1 MPGFT
6 PVPTPH
12 PTNDFEAF
20 QATKCEQ
27 PQPNR
32 TIRTDG
38 RPKAVFVP
46 SRQYACVRSS
56 AFDDATALM
65 EPRNSYTS
73 AFNPHRDVLF
83 APPRKELSERCQMT
97 RFRRLHQDFRRY
109 SCLHYSYTAAQFTAA
124 AGELGLSDHFDLERI
139 EDFKH
144 VGGSELAEQLEDAG
158 VSCHVVSQPGFE
170 SANLESSESV
180 VKSDIEPY
188 IDPGYGEPE
197 WLKELKR
204 KPLSV
209 QSRAELYFD
218 SQRGFIMLQKTVQ
231 NGKMAMFARKSEV
244 ARQMHFKLVSSA
256 RWEMPVIWGTKSA
269 LTVRDHGMACSGCR

>member
-1 MPGFT
+1 
-6 PVPTPH
+6 
-12 PTNDFEAF
+12 
-20 QATKCEQ
+20 
-27 PQPNR
+27 
-32 TIRTDG
+32 
-38 RPKAVFVP
+38 
-46 SRQYACVRSS
+46 
-56 AFDDATALM
+56 
-65 EPRNSYTS
+65 
-73 AFNPHRDVLF
+73 
-83 APPRKELSERCQMT
+83 MT

-109 SCLHYSYTAAQFTAA
+109 SCLNHSYTAAQFTAA
-124 AGELGLSDHFDLERI
+124 ASELGLSGHFDF
-139 EDFKH
+139 EDDDIDH
-144 VGGSELAEQLEDAG
+144 VGDSELAEGSEDAG
-158 VSCHVVSQPGFE
+158 VNCPVVSQPGSE

-180 VKSDIEPY
+180 VKSDIEPD